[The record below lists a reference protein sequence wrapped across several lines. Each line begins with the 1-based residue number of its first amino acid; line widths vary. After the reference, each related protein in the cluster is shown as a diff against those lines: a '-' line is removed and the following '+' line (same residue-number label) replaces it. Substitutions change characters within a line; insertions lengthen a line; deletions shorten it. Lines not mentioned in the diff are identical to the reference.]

1 MDRAEGRTGWVL
13 QSSRRG
19 GETLADPPE
28 GSVGCAFI
36 LSPTVQARGGPLICG
51 ASLLQNVPERDHDAR
66 FSPWPRSE
74 LHLSYLQPAHPS
86 GHSWTPRLDP
96 WVGKICWRR
105 KWQLT
110 PVSLP
115 GEPQGPSSLVG
126 CSPRGCKEPYT
137 HTHTHTHTHA
147 HTRTHTHTPHL

>member
-1 MDRAEGRTGWVL
+1 MPLLPLWIERKAAQSGRFSHHGEGE
-13 QSSRRG
+13 
-19 GETLADPPE
+19 GEPLADPPE
-28 GSVGCAFI
+28 GSAGCAFI
-36 LSPTVQARGGPLICG
+36 LLPTVQARGGPLIWG
-51 ASLLQNVPERDHDAR
+51 ASLLHNVPERDHDAR

-115 GEPQGPSSLVG
+115 GKSHEQKSLVC
-126 CSPRGCKEPYT
+126 CSPWGLKESDMT
-137 HTHTHTHTHA
+137 EQLTLSVFT
-147 HTRTHTHTPHL
+147 